1 MSTMDLERIPQGS
14 VDNMPNELL
23 QPNLEAREDH
33 SPLLLTHETMSAV
46 RK

>member
-23 QPNLEAREDH
+23 QPNLEARGG
-33 SPLLLTHETMSAV
+33 SLASASHA
-46 RK
+46 